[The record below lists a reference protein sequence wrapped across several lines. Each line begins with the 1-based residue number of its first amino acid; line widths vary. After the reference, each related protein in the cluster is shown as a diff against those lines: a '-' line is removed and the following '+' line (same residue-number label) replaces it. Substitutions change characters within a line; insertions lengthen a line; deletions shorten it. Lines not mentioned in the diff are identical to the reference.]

1 MADAAI
7 SAALARFVSESPW
20 SAIPATVRHE
30 AQRATLNWLAC
41 ALGHK
46 ACRDDLS
53 VLYYRVPRLF
63 AALSLARGDGR
74 YSRLLRQIAK
84 ANLLILDDWGPEPLL
99 PEQAR
104 DLLEVIEDR
113 YDAGSTLITSQVPVD
128 RWYEIIGIPTLA
140 DAVLDR
146 LLHNAHRIELT
157 GESLRKRKAAEP
169 AA

>member
-1 MADAAI
+1 M
-7 SAALARFVSESPW
+7 
-20 SAIPATVRHE
+20 
-30 AQRATLNWLAC
+30 
-41 ALGHK
+41 
-46 ACRDDLS
+46 
-53 VLYYRVPRLF
+53 F

-74 YSRLLRQIAK
+74 YGRLLRQIAK
-84 ANLLILDDWGPEPLL
+84 VNLLIIDDWGPEPLL

-104 DLLEVIEDR
+104 DLLEIVEDR
-113 YDAGSTLITSQVPVD
+113 YDAGSTLITSQVRVD

-146 LLHNAHRIELT
+146 LLHNAHRIELA

>member
-1 MADAAI
+1 VHRVV
-7 SAALARFVSESPW
+7 AALVAEL
-20 SAIPATVRHE
+20 
-30 AQRATLNWLAC
+30 AQGLVDTRQ
-41 ALGHK
+41 
-46 ACRDDLS
+46 RQ
-53 VLYYRVPRLF
+53 
-63 AALSLARGDGR
+63 SLAPRFAGVRQEHSVELVPPRSELRSRLDGAGVPERRRLGADGDGR

-84 ANLLILDDWGPEPLL
+84 ANLLILDDWCPEPLL

-104 DLLEVIEDR
+104 DLLEVVEDR

-128 RWYEIIGIPTLA
+128 RWYEIIGIATLA

-146 LLHNAHRIELT
+146 LLHNAHRIELA